1 MSRMWQVFSGP
12 DALEDLPDEGYASPW
27 SYPSQVR
34 IPMEHWQAIIA
45 FAQSRDAAEAALL
58 EQVSFLDGT
67 PLDAAAEARFL
78 SLLVTLAKVVVGADP
93 LTPEGVDPAVIP
105 EPMPNTSYA
114 EMLSDIARLMHRT
127 QALGMSVD
135 SWVD

>member
-12 DALEDLPDEGYASPW
+12 DALEDVPDEGYASPW

-58 EQVSFLDGT
+58 ERVSFLDGT
-67 PLDAAAEARFL
+67 PLDAAAEADFM
-78 SLLVTLAKVVVGADP
+78 SLLETLAKAVVGADP

-105 EPMPNTSYA
+105 EPMPNTSHA
-114 EMLSDIARLMHRT
+114 AMLGDIARLIQRT
-127 QALGMSVD
+127 RALGLSLD

>member
-12 DALEDLPDEGYASPW
+12 DELEALPEDGHVSPW
-27 SYPSQVR
+27 SFPSQVR
-34 IPMEHWQAIIA
+34 LPMEHWEAIIA

-67 PLDAAAEARFL
+67 PLHAETEARFL
-78 SLLVTLAKVVVGADP
+78 LLLETLAKAVVLAGP
-93 LTPEGVDPAVIP
+93 LTPEGADPAVIP
-105 EPMPNTSYA
+105 EPMPNTSHA